1 MPLSLSTTG
10 PVTAVSAGTSH
21 TAVILAD
28 GSLWTWGRNDT
39 QQLGLDQ
46 TAPTVSLP
54 AQVPAVT
61 QAAAVGTGTYQTVC
75 LLSDDTLFS
84 WGPQAMGLLGGG
96 AVETLAEVPKA
107 EVAAPAEATQVTF
120 QEETAAWVP
129 LAILAGSA
137 ILLVLAGCLSRKER
151 VGV

>member
-1 MPLSLSTTG
+1 M
-10 PVTAVSAGTSH
+10 
-21 TAVILAD
+21 
-28 GSLWTWGRNDT
+28 
-39 QQLGLDQ
+39 
-46 TAPTVSLP
+46 
-54 AQVPAVT
+54 T

-107 EVAAPAEATQVTF
+107 EAAAPAEATQVTF
-120 QEETAAWVP
+120 QEETAVISLSSVVVSTCLVNYGLPIP